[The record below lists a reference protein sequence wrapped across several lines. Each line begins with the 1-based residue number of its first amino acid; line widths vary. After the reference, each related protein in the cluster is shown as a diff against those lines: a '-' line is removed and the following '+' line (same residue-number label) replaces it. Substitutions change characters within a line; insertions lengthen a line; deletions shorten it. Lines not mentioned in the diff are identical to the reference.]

1 MHHAPTALMRSLLTA
16 KVIHHK
22 EMIVHLRLFALFVI
36 TDPVLWKNLSKQSL
50 LGSALWAMYWSVHK
64 WVRLTSVADRRH
76 HWQPAG
82 VPYQAEFKLIN
93 QHAVQQARSSSPSEF
108 ATIVCR
114 VGLIKFILRKPQLLP
129 LAFCCSK
136 AINSFTTTQSTC
148 SAAAAAADGK
158 AGRATFFSKPSGTFH
173 RAKGA

>member
-1 MHHAPTALMRSLLTA
+1 MRSLLTA

-22 EMIVHLRLFALFVI
+22 GMFVHLRLFALFVI

-50 LGSALWAMYWSVHK
+50 LGALGTMYWWVHN
-64 WVRLTSVADRRH
+64 WLRLTAVADRH

-114 VGLIKFILRKPQLLP
+114 VGLIKFILRKPYHNTINLL
-129 LAFCCSK
+129 
-136 AINSFTTTQSTC
+136 
-148 SAAAAAADGK
+148 G
-158 AGRATFFSKPSGTFH
+158 GG
-173 RAKGA
+173 GGG